1 MMPGQNVPNP
11 EGYATMSKFNLT
23 REIFNI
29 LAQVFQI
36 NLQPKKITEVPESFI
51 LFKDKKSPIYQLK
64 IVPYLRGS
72 GLVPPI
78 RRNHL
83 LASGLTPQ
91 KFPSEQVIIPLST
104 ILDLLRGQ

>member
-36 NLQPKKITEVPESFI
+36 NLQPKKITEVPERFK

-64 IVPYLRGS
+64 IVPYFKRFRVGS
-72 GLVPPI
+72 
-78 RRNHL
+78 
-83 LASGLTPQ
+83 
-91 KFPSEQVIIPLST
+91 FP
-104 ILDLLRGQ
+104 

>member
-1 MMPGQNVPNP
+1 MPGQNIPNP

-51 LFKDKKSPIYQLK
+51 LFKDKKRPISIKNSPLFK
-64 IVPYLRGS
+64 RFRVGS
-72 GLVPPI
+72 
-78 RRNHL
+78 
-83 LASGLTPQ
+83 
-91 KFPSEQVIIPLST
+91 FP
-104 ILDLLRGQ
+104 

>member
-64 IVPYLRGS
+64 IDPYLRGS
-72 GLVPPI
+72 GLVPSHKEESFI
-78 RRNHL
+78 
-83 LASGLTPQ
+83 
-91 KFPSEQVIIPLST
+91 
-104 ILDLLRGQ
+104 DLWLYTT

>member
-29 LAQVFQI
+29 LAQVF
-36 NLQPKKITEVPESFI
+36 PDKFTTKKITEVPESFK

-64 IVPYLRGS
+64 IVPYFRGS
-72 GLVPPI
+72 GLVPP
-78 RRNHL
+78 HKEE
-83 LASGLTPQ
+83 S
-91 KFPSEQVIIPLST
+91 IIGFWPYT
-104 ILDLLRGQ
+104 TKIPF